1 MAPMD
6 SQTPLQK
13 AIVVAGSQQNL
24 ANQLGIRSA
33 SISEWKSRGRIPVER
48 VRSIESVT
56 GISKHELRPDIFGP
70 GPFPAPE
77 QGDSVEQVSAEI
89 TKRELREK
97 LGLSNDAGLA
107 VLLKLPRD
115 RVEAWGEDEQ
125 LPALPAVLAL
135 VAPQPTDE
143 PKVPSDL
150 DAERIVPV
158 EVA

>member
-1 MAPMD
+1 MD

-13 AIVVAGSQQNL
+13 AIVAAGSQQNL

-48 VRSIESVT
+48 VRLIESVT

-70 GPFPAPE
+70 NPAPAACE
-77 QGDSVEQVSAEI
+77 QGDSVKQVSAGI
-89 TKRELREK
+89 TKRSLRAK
-97 LGLSNDAGLA
+97 LGLANDAGLA

-115 RVEAWGEDEQ
+115 QVDAWGEDEH

-135 VAPQPTDE
+135 VEPPPINAP
-143 PKVPSDL
+143 KAPSDL
-150 DAERIVPV
+150 DADRIVQI
-158 EVA
+158 ETS